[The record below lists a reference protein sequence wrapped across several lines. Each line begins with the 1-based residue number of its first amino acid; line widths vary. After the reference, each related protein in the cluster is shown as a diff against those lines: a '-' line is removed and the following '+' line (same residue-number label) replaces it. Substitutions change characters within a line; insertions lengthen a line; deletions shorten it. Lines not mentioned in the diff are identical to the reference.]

1 MLVASVFDQGL
12 HFVVSVVLFIISL
25 IQSSSE
31 SPPTA
36 KAFLWVSIVTAGV
49 LSLYH
54 FIMCVAHLKNF
65 RVPITQN
72 LYRKIQ
78 GKESSDSVESE
89 TGKMVR
95 NLLGTVFF
103 TSAFISIGNI
113 RENALDNLIV
123 WEIIAIAVITV
134 KRLLDTILDFDTV
147 QETLEPECIE
157 SKGYNDILYTIFIHV
172 LLGASL
178 FLHVIKKLNL
188 NDEGANIH
196 TSVLGLDITS
206 MVFVGFHLFMH
217 PIASII
223 DTTSAN
229 KSLIEAVPFLS
240 TKNDKCDVVK
250 PEKSRTKESKIIFI
264 SLNRIPLIRQII
276 VCMII
281 SMQAYVL
288 GAMLGKNIVDYQA
301 AALLVYLLADLF
313 GRNIL

>member
-12 HFVVSVVLFIISL
+12 HLIVSIVLLIITL

-54 FIMCVAHLKNF
+54 LIMCIAHLKNF
-65 RVPITQN
+65 RVPTTQN

-78 GKESSDSVESE
+78 GKKPSESVESE

-103 TSAFISIGNI
+103 TSAFISMGNI
-113 RENALDNLIV
+113 RENAMDNLIV
-123 WEIIAIAVITV
+123 WEIIAIGVVTIKRMLDTVLDYDTV
-134 KRLLDTILDFDTV
+134 KEI
-147 QETLEPECIE
+147 LEPECIE

-178 FLHVIKKLNL
+178 CLHVIKKLKL
-188 NDEGANIH
+188 NEEGANIE
-196 TSVLGLDITS
+196 TSVLGLDIAS
-206 MVFVGFHLFMH
+206 MAFVGFHLIMH
-217 PIASII
+217 PVASII

-229 KSLIEAVPFLS
+229 KSLVEAVPFLS
-240 TKNDKCDVVK
+240 TKNDTCDVLK
-250 PEKSRTKESKIIFI
+250 PEKNRTKESKTIFI

-281 SMQAYVL
+281 AMQAYVL
-288 GAMLGKNIVDYQA
+288 GTMLGKNIVDYQA

>member
-1 MLVASVFDQGL
+1 MLVASIFDQGL
-12 HFVVSVVLFIISL
+12 HLLVSIGLLIITL
-25 IQSSSE
+25 IQTSTE

-36 KAFLWVSIVTAGV
+36 QAFLWVSIVTAGV

-54 FIMCVAHLKNF
+54 LVMCIAHLKNF
-65 RVPITQN
+65 KVPVTQN

-78 GKESSDSVESE
+78 GKAPSESVESE

-103 TSAFISIGNI
+103 TSAFISMGNI

-123 WEIIAIAVITV
+123 LEIIAIATISI
-134 KRLLDTILDFDTV
+134 KRILDTVLDYDTL

-172 LLGASL
+172 LLGAAL
-178 FLHVIKKLNL
+178 FLHIVKKLKL

-196 TSVLGLDITS
+196 SSVLGLDIAS
-206 MVFVGFHLFMH
+206 MVFVAFHLLMH

-229 KSLIEAVPFLS
+229 KSLVEAVPFLS

-250 PEKSRTKESKIIFI
+250 PEESRTKEVKTIFI

-276 VCMII
+276 VCMLIA
-281 SMQAYVL
+281 MQAYVL